1 MAELCC
7 QFVDGRRVVGGD
19 IRDPH
24 AAAEVDDRNLL
35 GLLDAEL
42 GDDVAEQT
50 DHAVRCH
57 LETVDVEDLRTD
69 VAVQADQAQVVGS
82 EDATDRV
89 DRRSPGQRETELLVL
104 VCGGDEFVSM
114 RFDADGQ
121 SDQHVLND
129 TGLTGDTI
137 ESVDLDRRVEHDV
150 SDARGDTSGQFGD

>member
-1 MAELCC
+1 M
-7 QFVDGRRVVGGD
+7 
-19 IRDPH
+19 
-24 AAAEVDDRNLL
+24 
-35 GLLDAEL
+35 
-42 GDDVAEQT
+42 
-50 DHAVRCH
+50 
-57 LETVDVEDLRTD
+57 
-69 VAVQADQAQVVGS
+69 QADQAQVVGS

-104 VCGGDEFVSM
+104 VCGGDEFVGM